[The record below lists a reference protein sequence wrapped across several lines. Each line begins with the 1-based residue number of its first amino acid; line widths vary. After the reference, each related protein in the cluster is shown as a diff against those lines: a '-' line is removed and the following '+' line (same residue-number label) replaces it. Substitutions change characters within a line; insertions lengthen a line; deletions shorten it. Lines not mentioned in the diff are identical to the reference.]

1 MGRNKK
7 EKPKPPKNQTHYQK
21 GECAG
26 CVYRY
31 RDGWRSS
38 TCDYFLLSG
47 KFRKDSKNGKCLCK
61 KLGEKKKVGVSLVKF

>member
-1 MGRNKK
+1 MKQNKK
-7 EKPKPPKNQTHYQK
+7 EKVSKKLTHYQK

-31 RDGWRSS
+31 RGEYGTSS
-38 TCDYFLLSG
+38 TCDYFLISG